1 MTPFYVQFF
10 LALFATV
17 GFCVII
23 RVPLRC
29 MPGCAAVGAIGWMV
43 YELTFYYLSS
53 PVMGCFVGACAVGIL
68 STIFSKLFKD
78 ASTIFTIPGILCLVP
93 GFNIYSTMAAMLK
106 HDLQGTFSTGLET
119 LLMAG
124 AIALGLLVIGA
135 TLGVIKRL
143 IRTTISIKDYFVLK

>member
-1 MTPFYVQFF
+1 MSVPLYGQFF

-29 MPGCAAVGAIGWMV
+29 LPGCAVVGAVGWMV
-43 YELTFYYLSS
+43 YEVTFYYLNS
-53 PVMGCFVGACAVGIL
+53 PVMGCFIGACVVGLL
-68 STIFSKLFKD
+68 STIFAKVYKD

-93 GFNIYSTMAAMLK
+93 GSNIYNTMAAMLE
-106 HDLQGTFSTGLET
+106 HDLQGTFSIGLET

-135 TLGVIKRL
+135 TFSVIKRL
-143 IRTTISIKDYFVLK
+143 IKTTVSLKDYIR

>member
-1 MTPFYVQFF
+1 MTAPLYLQFI
-10 LALFATV
+10 LALFATL

-29 MPGCAAVGAIGWMV
+29 LPGCAVVGGIGWIV
-43 YELTFYYLSS
+43 YEVTFYYLSS
-53 PVMGCFVGACAVGIL
+53 PVMGCFIGACVVGLL
-68 STIFSKLFKD
+68 STICSKLYKD

-93 GFNIYSTMAAMLK
+93 GSNIYNTMAAMLK

-143 IRTTISIKDYFVLK
+143 IRTTVSIKDSFK